1 MGNGEEGMP
10 KIPAERL
17 TEIGQALFEAAGA
30 PPAEAALVMR
40 HIISA
45 NLAGHDSHG
54 VIQIPTY
61 IDRIKA
67 GHIVPGAPWTIVQ
80 ESPATTVVDGHWG
93 FGYVANERA
102 MRLTIDKAKTANVA
116 AATVFRQGHI
126 GRVASYTL
134 MAAEAGMIGLCTAD
148 SGRSPKA
155 VAPFGGREA
164 RLGTNPISIAIPSDL
179 AGPLYLDMAT
189 SAAAAGK
196 IALAVARNEPVP
208 DNWVIGNDGRP
219 TNDPRQ
225 LRQGGALLPLGGP
238 EGGYKGTGL
247 AVMVE
252 ILCGLLTGLGFG
264 VEPTGRHND
273 GCFMAVFNVAA
284 FRPLAEFKKD
294 VGDFIAYLKETPPAE
309 GSSGVLYPGE
319 IEYRRQQDRSRD
331 GIEVEDATWYKLQ
344 QLADGYG
351 LTEKLEFTE
360 PE

>member
-1 MGNGEEGMP
+1 MP
-10 KIPAERL
+10 KIVAERL
-17 TEIGQALFEAAGA
+17 IEIGRALFEAAGT
-30 PPAEAALVMR
+30 PPAEAELVMR
-40 HIISA
+40 HIVGA
-45 NLAGHDSHG
+45 NLVGHDSHG

-61 IDRIKA
+61 IERIKV

-80 ESPATTVVDGHWG
+80 ESPTTTVVDGHWG

-102 MRLTIDKAKTANVA
+102 MRLTIEKAKTANVA

-126 GRVASYTL
+126 GRLSSYTQ
-134 MAAEAGMIGLCTAD
+134 MAAQAGMIGLITAD

-179 AGPLYLDMAT
+179 EAPLYLDMAT

-208 DNWVIGNDGRP
+208 DNWVIGKDGRQ

-273 GCFMAVFNVAA
+273 GCFMAVFKVEA
-284 FRPLAEFKKD
+284 FRPLAQFKKD
-294 VGDFIAYLKETPPAE
+294 VGELAAYLKATKPAD
-309 GSSGVLYPGE
+309 GSSGVYYPGE
-319 IEYRRQQDRSRD
+319 IEHMREQDRRQN
-331 GIEVEDATWYKLQ
+331 GIEVEDATWYKLLS
-344 QLADGYG
+344 LAEDYG
-351 LTEKLEFTE
+351 LSDQLGFAEVE
-360 PE
+360 